1 MKIRFDSLKE
11 KRPTQDNGVE
21 VLYAPSK
28 RLAFRAR
35 WYFILFLVLLPVAFL
50 VFTYGASLIRIEA
63 PALVRLPM
71 AEIRARQAGI
81 IDAIPVRVG
90 DHVDAGTTVVQ
101 LDNPEW
107 RLRLAVLDPQPL
119 RVDNTA
125 SADTIAARN
134 RDVLKT
140 LVQRAQARVG
150 ETQRL
155 VARGA
160 ATRGE
165 LLSARNERDAREAEL
180 LAFERSVA
188 INPESRADVRYQQQ
202 VSAER
207 DWLQAQ
213 LGAMAQ
219 RAPEPGRISEIVAN
233 EGENVGPGTLLLRVE
248 RQGPAQLWIY
258 LDPSDVALSRQGT
271 RLTVRLPDG
280 TEAPALVANP
290 AESANPLPADL
301 RRPFSSPARGLMVL
315 AEFETP
321 LSQEWRIDSLPVQVR
336 FPGHLFRIPFFGQ
349 RYSSY
354 VEGEAH
360 R

>member
-1 MKIRFDSLKE
+1 M
-11 KRPTQDNGVE
+11 
-21 VLYAPSK
+21 
-28 RLAFRAR
+28 
-35 WYFILFLVLLPVAFL
+35 
-50 VFTYGASLIRIEA
+50 
-63 PALVRLPM
+63 
-71 AEIRARQAGI
+71 
-81 IDAIPVRVG
+81 
-90 DHVDAGTTVVQ
+90 DAGATVVQ

-119 RVDNTA
+119 RVDDTA

-213 LGAMAQ
+213 LGARPQ

-280 TEAPALVANP
+280 TEAPAIVANP